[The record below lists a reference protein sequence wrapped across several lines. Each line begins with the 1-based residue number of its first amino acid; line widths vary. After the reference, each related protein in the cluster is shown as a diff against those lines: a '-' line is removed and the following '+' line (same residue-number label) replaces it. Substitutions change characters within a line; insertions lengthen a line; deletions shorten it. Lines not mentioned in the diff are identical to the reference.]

1 MATRAELLAA
11 AAHLAVQA
19 RQCDELAQTAS
30 YPGPYIVAAQRYGQA
45 SAVCFGEAEKIAP
58 PSPPSLREVSDATQR
73 VEARWPGSVVEQDGE
88 GYALRRAD
96 GVVIAWGP
104 SSLACVLAALEK
116 IPTSGPA
123 VGSSE
128 PGSPTQT

>member
-11 AAHLAVQA
+11 AQHLAVQS

-45 SAVCFGEAEKIAP
+45 AAVCFAEA
-58 PSPPSLREVSDATQR
+58 
-73 VEARWPGSVVEQDGE
+73 
-88 GYALRRAD
+88 
-96 GVVIAWGP
+96 
-104 SSLACVLAALEK
+104 EK

-123 VGSSE
+123 VGSDE